1 VTEQDT
7 TDTRS
12 RGARWLM
19 LLALVTVS
27 LVTAALGIWQ
37 VQRLAWKRDLIARV
51 EARVAAAPV
60 APPPQA
66 EWPRITPEAYEYRR
80 VTASGTYLHDKE
92 ALVVAST
99 ERGPGYWVMTPL
111 AREDGTIVIVNRGF
125 VPPDRRSAASRAA
138 DIAVAEGTVTG
149 LLRMSEVG
157 QWILRA
163 NDPATDR
170 WYRRDPTAIG
180 AARGLAPVAPFFI
193 DADATANPGGW
204 PVGGLTRVAFSNNH
218 LVYVLVWFALA
229 LLAAGGAVYVLRTD
243 FART

>member
-1 VTEQDT
+1 MTEQDT

-37 VQRLAWKRDLIARV
+37 VQRLAWKQDLIARV
-51 EARVAAAPV
+51 EARVTAAPV

-138 DIAVAEGTVTG
+138 DIAVAEATVTG
-149 LLRMSEVG
+149 LLRMSEAG
-157 QWILRA
+157 QWILRT
-163 NDPATDR
+163 NDPAADR

-193 DADATANPGGW
+193 DADATTNPGGW

-218 LVYVLVWFALA
+218 LIYMLTWFALA